1 MIHWEC
7 YVSLLCCG
15 ADRASWTGSIQPCYL
30 LTVSLTSSSSD
41 NATRSLSERN
51 SVCLSYVHM
60 QSSKWHQKSKSLG
73 VWTTNGNTCT
83 IFYGWYKALNTVSL
97 LLSLSRSPVCC
108 SNPVQYG
115 PTSASTYDGWPP
127 PLTHFIPLQY
137 AARSSYLSITPLL
150 FFSYP
155 SLSRSPFSHFQQS
168 HSHCPSASVCVWF
181 WWVTQVNLDG
191 YGILGQCEL
200 WPQLWKVVLWP
211 GIKNGCCD

>member
-51 SVCLSYVHM
+51 SVCLSCVHM
-60 QSSKWHQKSKSLG
+60 QSSKWHQKNKSPG

-97 LLSLSRSPVCC
+97 SLSLSRSPVCC

-150 FFSYP
+150 FFSYL
-155 SLSRSPFSHFQQS
+155 SLPLSPFSQFQQS
-168 HSHCPSASVCVWF
+168 HSHCPSASLC
-181 WWVTQVNLDG
+181 
-191 YGILGQCEL
+191 
-200 WPQLWKVVLWP
+200 VVLV
-211 GIKNGCCD
+211 GYAG